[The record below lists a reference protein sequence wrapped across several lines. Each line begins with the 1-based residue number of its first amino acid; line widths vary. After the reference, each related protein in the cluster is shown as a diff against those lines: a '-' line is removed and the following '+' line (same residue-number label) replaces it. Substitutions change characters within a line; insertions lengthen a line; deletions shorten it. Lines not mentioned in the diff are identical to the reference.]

1 MYAKDSIGLIEAS
14 NTIKFAVADGS
25 LPEFPNTLIAIFGLI
40 LISGTL
46 ALLKIKK
53 KTKIF

>member
-1 MYAKDSIGLIEAS
+1 VYAKDSIGLIEAS